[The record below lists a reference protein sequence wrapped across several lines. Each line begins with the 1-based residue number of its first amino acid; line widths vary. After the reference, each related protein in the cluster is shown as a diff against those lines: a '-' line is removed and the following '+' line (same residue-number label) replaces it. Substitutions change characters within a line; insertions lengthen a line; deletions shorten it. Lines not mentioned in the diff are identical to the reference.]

1 MPPTAAE
8 AAPESAVATLAARFK
23 QILAD
28 KVSEVR
34 ASSRLTTSAVC
45 LVAPDTGYD
54 RRLEKILSAS
64 ERVKTKSAPI
74 LELNPGHGLIKALA
88 AKATSGGAAADLDDA
103 AVILYG
109 EARILDGEM
118 PDDPADHA
126 RRVGKLIERGL
137 G

>member
-1 MPPTAAE
+1 MPCGYG
-8 AAPESAVATLAARFK
+8 RNR
-23 QILAD
+23 
-28 KVSEVR
+28 VR
-34 ASSRLTTSAVC
+34 DGSCR
-45 LVAPDTGYD
+45 
-54 RRLEKILSAS
+54 
-64 ERVKTKSAPI
+64 
-74 LELNPGHGLIKALA
+74 
-88 AKATSGGAAADLDDA
+88 GAAVDIDDA